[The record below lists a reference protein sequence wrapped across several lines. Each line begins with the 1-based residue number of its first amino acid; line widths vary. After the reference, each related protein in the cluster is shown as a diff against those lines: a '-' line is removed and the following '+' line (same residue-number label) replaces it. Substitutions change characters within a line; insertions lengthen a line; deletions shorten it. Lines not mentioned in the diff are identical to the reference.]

1 MKTVFEKYD
10 SRITNR
16 YALFN
21 MQFKL
26 LRLQGAD
33 KWQFKAECQKLG
45 GMSESDMLEYVTTSW
60 WNHWKKTENNSV
72 HLH

>member
-26 LRLQGAD
+26 LRLQGAE
-33 KWQFKAECQKLG
+33 KWQFKAEREKLSL
-45 GMSESDMLEYVTTSW
+45 MSEHDMLEYVTTSW
-60 WNHWKKTENNSV
+60 WNHWKKSENNSV
-72 HLH
+72 HLQ